1 MTDNLVRMPY
11 TVASR
16 QSIEKLIQ
24 IGLLRPSRRHDAK
37 AVEKAVEVLRQRS
50 QQVIDSMPK

>member
-16 QSIEKLIQ
+16 QWIEKLIQ
-24 IGLLRPSRRHDAK
+24 IGLLRPSKRHNAK
-37 AVEKAVEVLRQRS
+37 AVEDAVAALRQRS
-50 QQVIDSMPK
+50 QQTIDALRD